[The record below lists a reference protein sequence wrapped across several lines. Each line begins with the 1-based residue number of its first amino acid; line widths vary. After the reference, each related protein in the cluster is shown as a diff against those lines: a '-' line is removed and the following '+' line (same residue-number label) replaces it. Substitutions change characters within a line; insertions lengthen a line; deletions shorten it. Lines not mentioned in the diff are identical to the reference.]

1 MFGADDWGVGTQGTL
16 IFVGLLFALWAVR
29 RALVR
34 RRTER
39 LMGELEAGLALA
51 TEAQHVHWRTERRYT
66 DDLAELSRLRPA
78 LAPFLDASLHGKQTE
93 WELSAEA
100 DGSTFELSVMAVPVA
115 RIEGERVFK
124 HLVLVSGERGAV
136 SRDELAAQ

>member
-1 MFGADDWGVGTQGTL
+1 MTRGLGSLSTL
-16 IFVGLLFALWAVR
+16 ILIGLLFALWAAR
-29 RALVR
+29 RTLVR

-39 LMGELEAGLALA
+39 LMAELETGLTLA
-51 TEAQHVHWRTERRYT
+51 TEAQHFHWRTERRYT
-66 DDLAELSRLRPA
+66 DDLAELIRLRPA

-100 DGSTFELSVMAVPVA
+100 DGSTFDLSVMAVPVA
-115 RIEGERVFK
+115 RIKGERVFK